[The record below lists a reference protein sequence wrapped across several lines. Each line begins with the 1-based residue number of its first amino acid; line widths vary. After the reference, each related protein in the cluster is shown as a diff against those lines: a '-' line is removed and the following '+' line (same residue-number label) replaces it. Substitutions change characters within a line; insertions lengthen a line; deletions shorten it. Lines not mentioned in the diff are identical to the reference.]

1 MSTWRYIATRFNGD
15 GTETFLNFN
24 VPLSTT
30 EVNPVLNGHGGVKGT
45 ITPEIASLKTDD
57 GNHLFVPWSTA
68 IYAEEDGHI
77 RGGGILKDFDDDAP
91 KLQLDCIGH
100 TGYLTDTR
108 YTGVKSIER
117 DDPLKVSKHLWDH
130 TQTRPHFNI
139 GIEFAGAEK
148 SRDMF
153 IGDDSIVPTQTPTK
167 VTPYVLAWY
176 QTHDLAKE
184 FELLASLAPLE
195 YTMTHEWNA
204 DKTAIR
210 HILHYG
216 YPRLGARRTD
226 LRFVVGEN
234 VVEQPRFDTG
244 GDSYASNV
252 IVLGAGEGSKMMR
265 NPTDAADPALKRLGR
280 DAVIIDKS
288 ITTPSEAQK
297 RADAELKLLT
307 GTADVTEIQ
316 VRQHEHALLGS
327 YSVGDDIRIETADG
341 WSGIRSLWVKILGIQ
356 IRPESNV
363 TTLQVMRAEKVSK

>member
-1 MSTWRYIATRFNGD
+1 MSTWRYIATRMNGD

-24 VPLSTT
+24 VPLSNV
-30 EVNPVLNGHGGVKGT
+30 EVNPVVNGHGGIKGT

-57 GNHLFVPWSTA
+57 GDHIFVPWWTA

-77 RGGGILKDFDDDAP
+77 RGGGILKDYDDEAP

-108 YTGVKSIER
+108 YTEVKSIER
-117 DDPLKVSKHLWDH
+117 DDPLKVSKHLWEH
-130 TQTRPHFNI
+130 TQARPHFNI
-139 GIEFAGAEK
+139 GVEFAGAEA

-153 IGDDSIVPTQTPTK
+153 IGDDNITPTTTPTK
-167 VTPYVLAWY
+167 VTPYVLAYY

-184 FELLASLAPLE
+184 FDLLAELAPFE
-195 YTMTHEWNA
+195 YTMTHEWNT

-234 VVEQPRFDTG
+234 VVEQPKFDIG
-244 GDSYASNV
+244 GDSYASDV

-265 NPTDAADPALKRLGR
+265 AEDNAANPGRLGR

-288 ITTPSEAQK
+288 ITTPAEAKK
-297 RADAELKLLT
+297 RAAAERKMLS
-307 GTADVTEIQ
+307 GTADVTEIH
-316 VRQHEHALLGS
+316 VRQSDHARLGS
-327 YSVGDDIRIETADG
+327 YSVGDDILIETAPG
-341 WSGIRSLWVKILGIQ
+341 WSDIREMWVKILGIQ

-363 TTLQVMRAEKVSK
+363 TTLQIMRAEKVSK

>member
-1 MSTWRYIATRFNGD
+1 MSTWRYIATRMNGD

-24 VPLSTT
+24 VPLSNV
-30 EVNPVLNGHGGVKGT
+30 EVNPVVNGHGGIKGT

-77 RGGGILKDFDDDAP
+77 RGGGILQDHDDDTP

-100 TGYLTDTR
+100 TGYLADTR
-108 YTGVKSIER
+108 YTEVKSIER
-117 DDPLKVSKHLWDH
+117 DDPLKVSKHLWEH
-130 TQTRPHFNI
+130 TQARPHFNI
-139 GIEFAGAEK
+139 GVEFAGATE
-148 SRDMF
+148 SREMF
-153 IGDDSIVPTQTPTK
+153 IGDDSILPTQTPTK
-167 VTPYVLAWY
+167 VTPYVLAYY

-184 FELLASLAPLE
+184 FELLASLAPFE
-195 YTMTHEWNA
+195 YTLTHEWNT
-204 DKTAIR
+204 DRTAIR

-234 VVEQPRFDTG
+234 VVAQPRFDIG
-244 GDSYASNV
+244 GDSYASDV
-252 IVLGAGEGSKMMR
+252 VVLGAGEGSKMMWKPAT
-265 NPTDAADPALKRLGR
+265 NPSPGRLGR

-288 ITTPSEAQK
+288 ITTPSAAQK

-316 VRQHEHALLGS
+316 VRQHEHAPLGS
-327 YSVGDDIRIETADG
+327 YSVGDDIRLETADG
-341 WSGIRSLWVKILGIQ
+341 WSGVRRLWVKILGIQ
-356 IRPESNV
+356 IRPETNV

>member
-1 MSTWRYIATRFNGD
+1 MSQWRYIASRLNGD

-24 VPLSTT
+24 VPLSGA
-30 EVNPVLNGHGGVKGT
+30 EVNPVLNGPGGIKGT

-57 GNHLFVPWSTA
+57 GDHLLVPWSTA

-77 RGGGILKDFDDDAP
+77 RGGGILKDHDDEAP
-91 KLQLDCIGH
+91 RLQLDCIGH
-100 TGYLTDTR
+100 TGYLVDTR
-108 YTGVKSIER
+108 YTGAKSIER
-117 DDPLKVSKHLWDH
+117 DDPLKISRHLWEH
-130 TQTRPHFNI
+130 TQARPNFNI

-153 IGDDSIVPTQTPTK
+153 IGDDSILPTQTPTK
-167 VTPYVLAWY
+167 VTPYVLAYY

-184 FELLASLAPLE
+184 FDLLAELAPFE

-234 VVEQPRFDTG
+234 VPAQPKFEIG
-244 GDSYASNV
+244 GDTYASDV

-265 NPTDAADPALKRLGR
+265 AEDSEPAPKRLGR
-280 DAVIIDKS
+280 DAVIIDKT
-288 ITTPSEAQK
+288 ITTPTAAKK
-297 RADAELKLLT
+297 RAAAERKLLS

-316 VRQHEHALLGS
+316 VTQHDHARLGS

-363 TTLQVMRAEKVSK
+363 TTLQIIRAEKVSK